1 MANHEE
7 SGVLLTIRGA
17 VTSDTSNISRLSVL
31 EIAWRDADGQSYA
44 MNIELFVKES
54 PFFKGLSGEHRR
66 EVAEISTHRE
76 VRKRDYLF
84 HEGEKGSSMFL
95 LTGGNIQLHKNTEDG
110 REVVIRMIKPGDVFA
125 EVVLFEKER
134 YPVSARAVTNADV
147 LVFPKDGIHRLLAE
161 EGFRNDFIALLMAKQ
176 RYLAERIQELTTKD
190 VEHRFFTFLRSQY
203 GEQELIKTPLSK
215 KDIAAA
221 IGTTP
226 ESLSR
231 LILRLTDD
239 RIIDWQGK
247 EIRILANPW
256 RWLE

>member
-1 MANHEE
+1 MK
-7 SGVLLTIRGA
+7 
-17 VTSDTSNISRLSVL
+17 
-31 EIAWRDADGQSYA
+31 
-44 MNIELFVKES
+44 IELYINEA
-54 PFFKGLSGEHRR
+54 PFFKGLSDRHRC
-66 EVAEISTHRE
+66 ELAKICVLKP
-76 VRKRDYLF
+76 VKKRDYLF

-95 LTGGNIQLHKNTEDG
+95 LVDGNIQLHKNTEDG
-110 REVVIRMIKPGDVFA
+110 REVVIRVIKPGDVFA

-134 YPVSARAVTNADV
+134 YPVSARAVTHADV
-147 LVFPKDGIHRLLAE
+147 LVFPRQGIHRLLAE
-161 EGFRNDFIALLMAKQ
+161 EDFRNDFIALLMAKQ

-203 GEQELIKTPLSK
+203 GEKETIHTPLSK

-239 RIIDWQGK
+239 QVIDWQGR
-247 EIRILANPW
+247 EIRILSNPW
-256 RWLE
+256 KWLE

>member
-1 MANHEE
+1 MY
-7 SGVLLTIRGA
+7 LLI
-17 VTSDTSNISRLSVL
+17 
-31 EIAWRDADGQSYA
+31 
-44 MNIELFVKES
+44 
-54 PFFKGLSGEHRR
+54 
-66 EVAEISTHRE
+66 
-76 VRKRDYLF
+76 
-84 HEGEKGSSMFL
+84 
-95 LTGGNIQLHKNTEDG
+95 GGNIQLHKNTEDG
-110 REVVIRMIKPGDVFA
+110 REVVIRVIKPGEVFA

-134 YPVSARAVTNADV
+134 YPVSARSVTNADV
-147 LVFPKDGIHRLLAE
+147 LAFPKDGIHRLLAE

-190 VEHRFFTFLRSQY
+190 VEQRFFTFLRSQY
-203 GEQELIKTPLSK
+203 GEKELIKTPLSK

-231 LILRLTDD
+231 LILRLTED

-256 RWLE
+256 KWMD

>member
-1 MANHEE
+1 MDVN
-7 SGVLLTIRGA
+7 LLINN
-17 VTSDTSNISRLSVL
+17 TS
-31 EIAWRDADGQSYA
+31 
-44 MNIELFVKES
+44 
-54 PFFKGLSGEHRR
+54 FFKGLSDEHRSELAR
-66 EVAEISTHRE
+66 IADLMTVK
-76 VRKRDYLF
+76 KRDYLF
-84 HEGEKGSSMFL
+84 HEGENGSSMYL
-95 LTGGNIQLHKNTEDG
+95 LIGGNIQLHKNTEDG
-110 REVVIRMIKPGDVFA
+110 REVVIRIIKPGDVFA

-161 EGFRNDFIALLMAKQ
+161 ESFRNDFIALLMAKQ
-176 RYLAERIQELTTKD
+176 RYLTERIQELTTKD

-203 GEQELIKTPLSK
+203 GEKELIKTPLSK

-231 LILRLTDD
+231 LILRLTEDE
-239 RIIDWQGK
+239 IIDWKGK
-247 EIRILANPW
+247 EIRILADPW

>member
-1 MANHEE
+1 M
-7 SGVLLTIRGA
+7 
-17 VTSDTSNISRLSVL
+17 D
-31 EIAWRDADGQSYA
+31 
-44 MNIELFVKES
+44 IEKLITNTA
-54 PFFKGLSGEHRR
+54 FFKGLSDEHRSELAR
-66 EVAEISTHRE
+66 ICDLMTVK
-76 VRKRDYLF
+76 KRDYLF
-84 HEGEKGSSMFL
+84 HEGETGSSMFL

-110 REVVIRMIKPGDVFA
+110 REVVIRVIKPGDMFA

-161 EGFRNDFIALLMAKQ
+161 ESFRNDFIALLMAKQ

-203 GEQELIKTPLSK
+203 GEKERIKTPLSK

-239 RIIDWQGK
+239 EIIDWQGK
-247 EIRILANPW
+247 EIRILSNPW
-256 RWLE
+256 KWLN